1 MSLQFALPDS
11 ILIYIPCNR
20 KIDLPEFLDLSL
32 VKFMPPMTLFTLLN
46 SSLTSLITSSS
57 NGFDGSM
64 MNGLQSLT
72 QWEEDF
78 NFPTG
83 GMLGL
88 LNAIQVT
95 RRFFSG
101 DFDLIEL

>member
-1 MSLQFALPDS
+1 
-11 ILIYIPCNR
+11 
-20 KIDLPEFLDLSL
+20 
-32 VKFMPPMTLFTLLN
+32 
-46 SSLTSLITSSS
+46 
-57 NGFDGSM
+57 

-95 RRFFSG
+95 RRFFSD
-101 DFDLIEL
+101 DFDLIAL